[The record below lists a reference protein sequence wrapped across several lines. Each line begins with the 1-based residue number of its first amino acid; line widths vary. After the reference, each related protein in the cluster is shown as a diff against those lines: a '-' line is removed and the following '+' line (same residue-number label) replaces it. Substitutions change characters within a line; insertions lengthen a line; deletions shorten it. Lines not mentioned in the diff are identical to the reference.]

1 MKAVFTA
8 SLYPLEDGTGFQ
20 ACVPDVPGCVT
31 TGRDLQDTLDN
42 IRDALGGCL
51 CALEDVNEPLPAPR
65 MPQDFPSEP
74 DATRILIDVDTLQYR
89 IHTDT
94 RAVRKNVSLPSWM
107 NAMADRQG
115 INCSQVLQEAL
126 RQRLGM

>member
-8 SLYPLEDGTGFQ
+8 SLYLLEDGTGYR
-20 ACVPDVPGCVT
+20 ASVPDVPGCIT

-51 CALEDVNEPLPAPR
+51 CALEDVNEPLPTPR
-65 MPQDFPSEP
+65 MPQDFPFEP
-74 DATRILIDVDTLQYR
+74 EVIRVLIDVDTMRYR

-94 RAVRKNVSLPSWM
+94 HAVRKNVSLPAWM
-107 NAMADRQG
+107 NSMADRQG
-115 INCSQVLQEAL
+115 INYSQILQEAL
-126 RQRLGM
+126 RQRLGV